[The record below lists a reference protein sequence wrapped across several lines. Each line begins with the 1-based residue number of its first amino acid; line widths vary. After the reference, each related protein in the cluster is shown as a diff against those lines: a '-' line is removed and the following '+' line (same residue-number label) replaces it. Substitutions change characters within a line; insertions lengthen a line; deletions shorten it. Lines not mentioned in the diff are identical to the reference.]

1 MKLFIKNMVSYSCK
15 MVVKLELGKLDLN
28 CTKID
33 LGEVEIEENITMKQR
48 EQLKAALEKFGME
61 LLDDKRNLLIEKIK
75 SVIVEAIHYSDE
87 PIRVKFSDYLSSRLN
102 YSYTYLAKRFSEM
115 QGTTIEKHIISHKIE
130 KVKELLA
137 YGELNLTEIA
147 HKLHYSSVAH
157 LSNQFKK
164 VTGLTPSSFREFKN
178 QQRYTLENVR

>member
-1 MKLFIKNMVSYSCK
+1 MRLFIKNMVSYSCK
-15 MVVKLELGKLDLN
+15 MVVKLEIAKLDLH
-28 CTKID
+28 CTKVE
-33 LGEVEIEENITMKQR
+33 LGEVEIAEPVSLQQR
-48 EQLKAALEKFGME
+48 EQLKMALQKFGME
-61 LLDDKRNLLIEKIK
+61 VLDDKKNLLIEKIK
-75 SVIVEAIHYSDE
+75 SVIVEAVHYSDE
-87 PIRVKFSDYLSSRLN
+87 PIRMKFSDYLSSRLN

-130 KVKELLA
+130 RVKELLA

-164 VTGLTPSSFREFKN
+164 VTGLTPSSFREFKS
-178 QQRYTLENVR
+178 QQRYTLENVQ